1 MEETL
6 INRVAN
12 SGIITINLEEYYPT
26 AEIKELDIKQ
36 FLYLELL
43 LKEKEFRA
51 ALKEYDWS
59 QYSNSV
65 VLCYCSTDAIVP
77 VWAYMLISAYLKDIA
92 SDVYLGNSS
101 EYLNYHYK
109 NLIDTLDIT
118 PYQDERVVIKGCSK
132 RPVPAAAY
140 AYLTYRLKDHVQSLM
155 YGEPCSTVPIAKR
168 PRKLT

>member
-51 ALKEYDWS
+51 ALKE
-59 QYSNSV
+59 
-65 VLCYCSTDAIVP
+65 
-77 VWAYMLISAYLKDIA
+77 
-92 SDVYLGNSS
+92 
-101 EYLNYHYK
+101 
-109 NLIDTLDIT
+109 
-118 PYQDERVVIKGCSK
+118 
-132 RPVPAAAY
+132 
-140 AYLTYRLKDHVQSLM
+140 
-155 YGEPCSTVPIAKR
+155 
-168 PRKLT
+168 